1 MKSCRIIQITVLG
14 IAVASAAALP
24 ASAGEEAPFF
34 SLQNVE
40 AVVTLAFVLFV
51 GVLIY
56 YKVPGLLTGMLDKRA
71 DGIRGEL
78 DEARA
83 LREEAQTI
91 LASYERKQKEV
102 VEHSAQIVVHA
113 KAEAATAA
121 LQAKEDLKESI
132 ARRLK
137 AAEEQIVSA
146 QAAAVRE
153 VRDTAIAVAVA
164 AAGDVIADSMTA
176 KQGGALIDAAIG
188 EVGAKLN

>member
-1 MKSCRIIQITVLG
+1 MKIVRFIPVVFAGLTLSV
-14 IAVASAAALP
+14 VSALP
-24 ASAGEEAPFF
+24 AAASQEPFF

-40 AVVTLAFVLFV
+40 AVVTLAFLLFV

-71 DGIRGEL
+71 TGIREEL

-102 VEHSAQIVVHA
+102 VEHSKEIVIHA
-113 KAEAATAA
+113 REEAAAVAA
-121 LQAKEDLKESI
+121 QAKEDLKESI
-132 ARRLK
+132 ARRLR
-137 AAEEQIVSA
+137 AAEDQIVSA

-153 VRDTAIAVAVA
+153 VRDTAIAVAIA
-164 AAGDVIADSMTA
+164 AAGDVITKSMTA
-176 KQGGALIDAAIG
+176 KEGGALIDAAIG
-188 EVGAKLN
+188 EVGTKLN